1 MANPDKI
8 KNKETFIQL
17 LQAVNTNNRNYH
29 QEIYKVK
36 IKLKKVCKIIKNINN
51 VQEKKEKKKRKRQ
64 EIIYTVYTV
73 VPLHTTL
80 TRSRIEFVST
90 MNFPHKK

>member
-51 VQEKKEKKKRKRQ
+51 VQEKKERKKKKKTRNY
-64 EIIYTVYTV
+64 IYCIHCGT
-73 VPLHTTL
+73 
-80 TRSRIEFVST
+80 ST
-90 MNFPHKK
+90 YDFNSFPD